1 MPEFQYAP
9 RDFES
14 PDALMRALE
23 RMDAAQVNSHGYNQ
37 KFFQAVT
44 NQGKFESDAWF
55 DVAFDI
61 GAKES
66 LRSFLE
72 RLSEWQTSSGSNKVF
87 LPDIVEDAARSNAW
101 VADALQASGLVA
113 APEAPGRQ
121 VSEHTAE
128 LSLR

>member
-61 GAKES
+61 GAKDS

-72 RLSEWQTSSGSNKVF
+72 RLSEWQTRSGSSKVF
-87 LPDIVEDAARSNAW
+87 LPDVVEDAARSNAW
-101 VADALQASGLVA
+101 VADALQASGFVA
-113 APEAPGRQ
+113 APEVPGRQ

>member
-23 RMDAAQVNSHGYNQ
+23 RMDTALVNSHGHNQ

-66 LRSFLE
+66 LHSFLE

>member
-61 GAKES
+61 GAKDS
-66 LRSFLE
+66 LRSFLD

>member
-1 MPEFQYAP
+1 MLEFQYAP

-14 PDALMRALE
+14 PDALMRTLD
-23 RMDAAQVNSHGYNQ
+23 RMDTTQVNSYGYNQ

-55 DVAFDI
+55 DLAFDI
-61 GAKES
+61 GAKDS
-66 LRSFLE
+66 LRSFLD
-72 RLSEWQTSSGSNKVF
+72 RLSEWQTRSGSSKVF

-121 VSEHTAE
+121 VSEHMAE

>member
-61 GAKES
+61 GAKDS
-66 LRSFLE
+66 LRSFLD

-101 VADALQASGLVA
+101 VADALQASGFVA
-113 APEAPGRQ
+113 APEVPGRQ

>member
-9 RDFES
+9 CDFES

-23 RMDAAQVNSHGYNQ
+23 RMDTALVNSYGYNQ

-72 RLSEWQTSSGSNKVF
+72 RLSEWQTSSESNKVF

>member
-1 MPEFQYAP
+1 MSEFQYAP

>member
-1 MPEFQYAP
+1 MSEFQYAP

-44 NQGKFESDAWF
+44 NQGKFESNAWF
-55 DVAFDI
+55 DVAFDV
-61 GAKES
+61 GAKDS
-66 LRSFLE
+66 LRSFLD

>member
-72 RLSEWQTSSGSNKVF
+72 RLSEWQTRSGSNKVF

-101 VADALQASGLVA
+101 VADALQASGFVA
-113 APEAPGRQ
+113 APEVPGRQ

>member
-61 GAKES
+61 GAKDS

-72 RLSEWQTSSGSNKVF
+72 RLSEWQTRSGSNKVF

-101 VADALQASGLVA
+101 VADALQASGFVA
-113 APEAPGRQ
+113 APEVPGRQ

>member
-14 PDALMRALE
+14 PDALMRTLD
-23 RMDAAQVNSHGYNQ
+23 RMDTTQVNSHGYNQ

-61 GAKES
+61 GAKDS

-72 RLSEWQTSSGSNKVF
+72 RLSEWQTRSGSSKVF

-121 VSEHTAE
+121 VSEHMAE

>member
-1 MPEFQYAP
+1 MSEFQYAP

-44 NQGKFESDAWF
+44 NQGKFESNAWF
-55 DVAFDI
+55 DVAFDV

>member
-61 GAKES
+61 GAKDS

-101 VADALQASGLVA
+101 VADALQASGFVA
-113 APEAPGRQ
+113 APEVPGRQ

>member
-55 DVAFDI
+55 DAAFDI

>member
-14 PDALMRALE
+14 PEALMRALE

>member
-1 MPEFQYAP
+1 MLEFQYAP

-23 RMDAAQVNSHGYNQ
+23 RMDTALVNSHGYNQ

-44 NQGKFESDAWF
+44 NQGKFESEAWF
-55 DVAFDI
+55 DLAFDI
-61 GAKES
+61 GAKDS
-66 LRSFLE
+66 LRSFLD
-72 RLSEWQTSSGSNKVF
+72 RLSEWQTRSGSSKVF

-101 VADALQASGLVA
+101 VADALQASGFVA
-113 APEAPGRQ
+113 APEVPGRQ

>member
-14 PDALMRALE
+14 PDALMRTLD
-23 RMDAAQVNSHGYNQ
+23 RMDTTQVNSHGYNQ

-61 GAKES
+61 GAKDS

-72 RLSEWQTSSGSNKVF
+72 RLSEWQTRCGSSKVF

-101 VADALQASGLVA
+101 VADALQASGFVA

>member
-61 GAKES
+61 GAKDS

-72 RLSEWQTSSGSNKVF
+72 RLSEWQTRSGSSKVF
-87 LPDIVEDAARSNAW
+87 LPDIVEDAARSNAS
-101 VADALQASGLVA
+101 VADALQASGFVA
-113 APEAPGRQ
+113 APEVPGRQ

>member
-14 PDALMRALE
+14 PDALMRTLD
-23 RMDAAQVNSHGYNQ
+23 RMDTTQVNSHGYNQ

-61 GAKES
+61 GAKDS

-72 RLSEWQTSSGSNKVF
+72 RLSEWQTRSGSSKVF

-101 VADALQASGLVA
+101 VADALQASGFVA
-113 APEAPGRQ
+113 APEVPGRQ

>member
-23 RMDAAQVNSHGYNQ
+23 RMDTALVNSHGYNQ

-61 GAKES
+61 GAKDS

-72 RLSEWQTSSGSNKVF
+72 RLSEWQTRSGSSKVF

-101 VADALQASGLVA
+101 VADALQASGFVV

>member
-101 VADALQASGLVA
+101 VADALQASGFVA
-113 APEAPGRQ
+113 APEVPGRQ

>member
-72 RLSEWQTSSGSNKVF
+72 RLSEWQTRSGSSKVF

-101 VADALQASGLVA
+101 VADALQASGFVA
-113 APEAPGRQ
+113 APEVPGRQ

>member
-121 VSEHTAE
+121 VSEHMAE

>member
-14 PDALMRALE
+14 PDALMRTLD
-23 RMDAAQVNSHGYNQ
+23 RMDTTQVNSHGYNQ
-37 KFFQAVT
+37 KFFHAVT

-61 GAKES
+61 GAKDS

-72 RLSEWQTSSGSNKVF
+72 RLSEWQTRSGSSKVF

-101 VADALQASGLVA
+101 VADALQASGFVA

>member
-61 GAKES
+61 GAKDS

-72 RLSEWQTSSGSNKVF
+72 RLSEWQTRSGSSKVF

-101 VADALQASGLVA
+101 VADALQASGFVA
-113 APEAPGRQ
+113 APEVPGRQ